1 MRKHLHISLTL
12 LGLCAVFA
20 ACERTPLDEG
30 ASAPLELSL
39 QLAVRPF
46 GADGGIVTK
55 GEFEDPVPANI
66 HYDYEKTISSLKLFV
81 FDATDAFEDLDSDG
95 KLDFNPSRATRIGA
109 ETPLTPLHVEDMGA
123 DGYRVDF
130 RVEKPCEA
138 LAVVAIANMPDDVD
152 ASDWDTMADVDSDV
166 YMEYTTSQET
176 YHSNGIPM
184 HGFQIFGS
192 QVGNPSPQESSKLK
206 YYKGIS
212 TKLPGTLSMQYA
224 LVRMQLRYLPAAG
237 QLPASQVEI
246 SAKLTGYKS
255 KFRLFPK
262 EWLTGTLVTPFDVM
276 VDGGDFV
283 NGDIS
288 FQKVSYEVS
297 ATETADALVA
307 YVPEMSAKVLADKMA
322 ADPTFKE
329 PCLTAVMKKYEVD
342 ENNERT
348 DVWTQFTYSADG
360 VTMEDSASSPATVTY
375 TNPAWTAWLQM
386 RTLYARKDKAGNDVA
401 VGTLFNLVR
410 HYSYEWKATGIDK

>member
-66 HYDYEKTISSLKLFV
+66 HYDYEKTISSLKLFL

-109 ETPLTPLHVEDMGA
+109 VTPLHVEDMGA

-130 RVEKPCEA
+130 RVEKPYEA
-138 LAVVAIANMPDDVD
+138 LAVVAIANMPADVD
-152 ASDWDTMADVDSDV
+152 ASTMADVDSDV
-166 YMEYTTSQET
+166 YVNYTTSQDT

-192 QVGNPSPQESSKLK
+192 QVGNSSPQES
-206 YYKGIS
+206 
-212 TKLPGTLSMQYA
+212 
-224 LVRMQLRYLPAAG
+224 
-237 QLPASQVEI
+237 
-246 SAKLTGYKS
+246 
-255 KFRLFPK
+255 
-262 EWLTGTLVTPFDVM
+262 
-276 VDGGDFV
+276 
-283 NGDIS
+283 
-288 FQKVSYEVS
+288 
-297 ATETADALVA
+297 
-307 YVPEMSAKVLADKMA
+307 
-322 ADPTFKE
+322 
-329 PCLTAVMKKYEVD
+329 
-342 ENNERT
+342 
-348 DVWTQFTYSADG
+348 
-360 VTMEDSASSPATVTY
+360 
-375 TNPAWTAWLQM
+375 
-386 RTLYARKDKAGNDVA
+386 
-401 VGTLFNLVR
+401 
-410 HYSYEWKATGIDK
+410 

>member
-39 QLAVRPF
+39 QLAVRPL

-66 HYDYEKTISSLKLFV
+66 HYDYEKTISSLKLFL
-81 FDATDAFEDLDSDG
+81 FDASGAFVDLDSDG
-95 KLDFNPSRATRIGA
+95 KLDFDPSLATRIGA
-109 ETPLTPLHVEDMGA
+109 VTPLHVGDMGA

-130 RVEKPCEA
+130 RVEKPYEA
-138 LAVVAIANMPDDVD
+138 LAVVAIANMPEDVD
-152 ASDWDTMADVDSDV
+152 ASAWATMADVDSDV
-166 YMEYTTSQET
+166 YMVYTASQDT

-192 QVGNPSPQESSKLK
+192 QVGNSSPQESSKLK
-206 YYKGIS
+206 YYKGIA

-246 SAKLTGYKS
+246 LSAKLTGYKNS
-255 KFRLFPK
+255 FRLFSK
-262 EWLTGTLVTPFDVM
+262 EWLTGTLVTPFDEM

-288 FQKVSYEVS
+288 FRKVSYKVS
-297 ATETADALVA
+297 ATETADAWVA

-342 ENNERT
+342 ENNVRT
-348 DVWTQFTYSADG
+348 GVWTQFTYSADG
-360 VTMEDSASSPATVTY
+360 VTMEDSASTPATVTY
-375 TNPAWTAWLQM
+375 MNPAWTAWLQM

>member
-1 MRKHLHISLTL
+1 MRKYLHISLTL

-66 HYDYEKTISSLKLFV
+66 HYDYEKTISSLELLL

-95 KLDFNPSRATRIGA
+95 KLDFNPSRATRIGIDA
-109 ETPLTPLHVEDMGA
+109 VTPLHVEDMGA

-130 RVEKPCEA
+130 RVEKPYEA
-138 LAVVAIANMPDDVD
+138 LAVVAIANMPAAVD
-152 ASDWDTMADVDSDV
+152 ASAWATMADVDSDV
-166 YMEYTTSQET
+166 YMEYTASQNT

-192 QVGNPSPQESSKLK
+192 QVGNPSSQESSKLK

-246 SAKLTGYKS
+246 LSAKLTGYKN

-262 EWLTGTLVTPFDVM
+262 EWLTGTLVTPFDEM

-283 NGDIS
+283 NDDII
-288 FQKVSYEVS
+288 FRKVSYEVS

-307 YVPEMSAKVLADKMA
+307 YVPEMSAKVLANKMV

-342 ENNERT
+342 ENNVRT

-360 VTMEDSASSPATVTY
+360 VTMEDSASTPATVTY
-375 TNPAWTAWLQM
+375 MNPAWTAWLQM

>member
-66 HYDYEKTISSLKLFV
+66 HYDYEKTISSLKLFL

-109 ETPLTPLHVEDMGA
+109 VTPLHVEDMGA

-130 RVEKPCEA
+130 RVEKPYEA
-138 LAVVAIANMPDDVD
+138 LAVVAIANMPADVD
-152 ASDWDTMADVDSDV
+152 ASTMADVDSDV
-166 YMEYTTSQET
+166 YVNYTTSQDT

-192 QVGNPSPQESSKLK
+192 QVGNSSPQESSKLK

-246 SAKLTGYKS
+246 LSAKLTGYKN

-262 EWLTGTLVTPFDVM
+262 EWLTGTLVTPFDEM

-283 NGDIS
+283 NGDII
-288 FQKVSYEVS
+288 FRKVNYEVS

-348 DVWTQFTYSADG
+348 GVWTQFTYSADG
-360 VTMEDSASSPATVTY
+360 VTMEYSASTSPTVTY
-375 TNPAWTAWLQM
+375 MNPAWTAWLQM

>member
-66 HYDYEKTISSLKLFV
+66 HYDYEKTISSLKLFL

-109 ETPLTPLHVEDMGA
+109 VTPLHVEDMGA

-130 RVEKPCEA
+130 RVEKPYEA
-138 LAVVAIANMPDDVD
+138 LAVVAIANMPADVD
-152 ASDWDTMADVDSDV
+152 ASTMADVDSDV
-166 YMEYTTSQET
+166 YVNYTTSQDT

-192 QVGNPSPQESSKLK
+192 QVGNSSPQESSKLK

-237 QLPASQVEI
+237 QL
-246 SAKLTGYKS
+246 
-255 KFRLFPK
+255 
-262 EWLTGTLVTPFDVM
+262 
-276 VDGGDFV
+276 
-283 NGDIS
+283 
-288 FQKVSYEVS
+288 
-297 ATETADALVA
+297 TESC
-307 YVPEMSAKVLADKMA
+307 E
-322 ADPTFKE
+322 
-329 PCLTAVMKKYEVD
+329 
-342 ENNERT
+342 
-348 DVWTQFTYSADG
+348 G
-360 VTMEDSASSPATVTY
+360 SPSCT
-375 TNPAWTAWLQM
+375 
-386 RTLYARKDKAGNDVA
+386 
-401 VGTLFNLVR
+401 
-410 HYSYEWKATGIDK
+410 